1 MRVVGSARGVAV
13 TWVLV
18 ALGGAAGST
27 IGALLM
33 RRPTGTRLLLATSV
47 ACGLMGMLSA
57 QLLSPKVT
65 ALFVYGLLG
74 SSASMVTMAVTTPMW
89 VGGDAPVRST
99 VAVTKRLAVYC
110 VAGVTF
116 ALLGY
121 LAVRGGETLYKK
133 LT

>member
-1 MRVVGSARGVAV
+1 M

-18 ALGGAAGST
+18 AVGGAAGSAV
-27 IGALLM
+27 GALLM

-47 ACGLMGMLSA
+47 VCGLTGMLSA
-57 QLLSPKVT
+57 QLLSPKLT
-65 ALFVYGLLG
+65 AVFGYGVLG
-74 SSASMVTMAVTTPMW
+74 SAASMVTMAVVSPMW

-99 VAVTKRLAVYC
+99 VAVTKKLAVHC
-110 VAGVTF
+110 VVGVTF

-121 LAVRGGETLYKK
+121 LAVRGGATLYKK

>member
-1 MRVVGSARGVAV
+1 M

-18 ALGGAAGST
+18 AVGGAVGST
-27 IGALLM
+27 VGALLM
-33 RRPTGTRLLLATSV
+33 RRPTGTRLLLATAAV
-47 ACGLMGMLSA
+47 CGLMGMLSA
-57 QLLSPKVT
+57 QLLSAKVT
-65 ALFVYGLLG
+65 AVLGYGVLG
-74 SSASMVTMAVTTPMW
+74 SAASMVTMAVASPMW

-110 VAGVTF
+110 VVGVTF

>member
-1 MRVVGSARGVAV
+1 M
-13 TWVLV
+13 TWLLV
-18 ALGGAAGST
+18 ALGGAAGSA

-33 RRPTGTRLLLATSV
+33 RRPTGTRLLLAAATV
-47 ACGLMGMLSA
+47 CGLMGMLTG

-65 ALFVYGLLG
+65 AVLAYGVLG
-74 SSASMVTMAVTTPMW
+74 SAASMVTMAVASPMW

-110 VAGVTF
+110 VVGVTF

-121 LAVRGGETLYKK
+121 LAVRGGATLYKK
-133 LT
+133 LS